1 MTSQWEN
8 FLKNLGEWHGS
19 FTQLS
24 PRGEILKDTPSI
36 ISLEGLNDNKT
47 VRLRL
52 RRFSPNPSG
61 TGEPEVNEL
70 VREYQSLGRDILF
83 FENGAF
89 CQGSIQL
96 APYSECGAE
105 FGLIYNYRRLRLVQ
119 LYNTS
124 GNLSNLTLI
133 REKMPER
140 NVPERPVLTVKDL
153 LGKWQGKA
161 VTMYPD
167 WRNPDSYSTALEL
180 HLEGSDRLVQKL
192 TFGSDS
198 EPKIISSIATIDG
211 SILNFNDRAVP
222 VQVLLLPDG
231 GSCTCPVKVELRKP
245 TFFEAG
251 WLVEP
256 DLRFRLIR
264 SYNDKGEWVS
274 LTLVMERKVSHQ
286 SSVISP

>member
-1 MTSQWEN
+1 MASQWEN

-24 PRGEILKDTPSI
+24 PRGEVVKDTPSI

-61 TGEPEVNEL
+61 VGEPEVNEL
-70 VREYQSLGRDILF
+70 VREYQTLGRDILF
-83 FENGAF
+83 FENGSF
-89 CQGSIQL
+89 CQGNIQL

-105 FGLIYNYRRLRLVQ
+105 FGFIYNYRRLRFVQ

-133 REKMPER
+133 REKLPQK
-140 NVPERPVLTVKDL
+140 NVPERPPLTVNDL
-153 LGKWQGKA
+153 LGKWQGEA

-167 WRNPDSYSTALEL
+167 WRNPDFYSTSLEL
-180 HLEGSDRLVQKL
+180 HLDGGDRLVQKI

-198 EPKIISSIATIDG
+198 APKIISSTATIDG
-211 SILNFNDRAVP
+211 SVLNFNESATP

-231 GSCTCPVKVELRKP
+231 GSCTCPVKIELRKP

-256 DLRFRLIR
+256 DLRFRMIR
-264 SYNDKGEWVS
+264 SYSDKGEWVS
-274 LTLVMERKVSHQ
+274 LTLVTERKVSY
-286 SSVISP
+286 